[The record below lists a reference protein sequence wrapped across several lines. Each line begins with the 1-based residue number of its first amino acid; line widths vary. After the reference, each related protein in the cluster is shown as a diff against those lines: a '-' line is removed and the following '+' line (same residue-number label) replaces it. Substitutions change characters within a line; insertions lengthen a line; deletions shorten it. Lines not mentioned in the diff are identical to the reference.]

1 MYVRRLDLQAQ
12 PEAAAYCGVGP
23 PLPLQAD
30 AETQVHAPH
39 FRCNA
44 MRSAGL
50 LASVHAVQHSSAA
63 LQMATAVWHICEQ
76 ARTVCGP
83 DLGDIIV
90 AIWLGGACAQ
100 QPSLAVAVA
109 AASSAIAM
117 QALQQIVQLAVKL
130 G

>member
-30 AETQVHAPH
+30 AETQVYFSGHMSTQYCRWPH
-39 FRCNA
+39 VTHIT
-44 MRSAGL
+44 S
-50 LASVHAVQHSSAA
+50 A
-63 LQMATAVWHICEQ
+63 LQVATAVWHVCEQ
-76 ARTVCGP
+76 ARSVCGP
-83 DLGDIIV
+83 ELGDIVI
-90 AIWLGGACAQ
+90 ALRLGGACDQ
-100 QPSLAVAVA
+100 EPSLAVAVA
-109 AASSAIAM
+109 AATPAIAM